1 MNITD
6 INNLIYAVATIMT
19 QILNEPNKRS
29 KNRRGVKFLK
39 IRMQKQISSW
49 RKELSIIAETGPGSD
64 NVKLNRKKRKILK
77 IYRVT
82 KAREF
87 AQLTETLK
95 QKMQA
100 NSHRIKSYEKR
111 ERQ

>member
-1 MNITD
+1 
-6 INNLIYAVATIMT
+6 
-19 QILNEPNKRS
+19 
-29 KNRRGVKFLK
+29 
-39 IRMQKQISSW
+39 MQKQISSW
-49 RKELSIIAETGPGSD
+49 TKDLSIIVENETRSD
-64 NVKLNRKKRKILK
+64 YVKYNRKKRKILK